1 MIFLKSKKCDT
12 RYTSDRRSFVLVRK
26 DNNHVFSFSVGV
38 YINSIT
44 FHNKQTFDKNATI
57 RFSGGGLSNDHEIK
71 LSSLVVDTGLV
82 RNLTP
87 WLEFSSG
94 LGSVRLNNL
103 INNLRFPFDVDVI
116 VSYIQYILKTK

>member
-1 MIFLKSKKCDT
+1 MF
-12 RYTSDRRSFVLVRK
+12 
-26 DNNHVFSFSVGV
+26 FSFSVGV

-44 FHNKQTFDKNATI
+44 FHNKQTFDKNASITFLA
-57 RFSGGGLSNDHEIK
+57 RGLSTNHEIK

-94 LGSVRLNNL
+94 LSGVGLENL

-116 VSYIQYILKTK
+116 VSYM

>member
-1 MIFLKSKKCDT
+1 MF
-12 RYTSDRRSFVLVRK
+12 
-26 DNNHVFSFSVGV
+26 FSFSVGV

-44 FHNKQTFDKNATI
+44 FHNKQTFDKNATLTFYG
-57 RFSGGGLSNDHEIK
+57 RGLSNNHEIK
-71 LSSLVVDTGLV
+71 LTSLAVDTGWV

-94 LGSVRLNNL
+94 LSSIILKNL

-116 VSYIQYILKTK
+116 VSYM

>member
-1 MIFLKSKKCDT
+1 ML
-12 RYTSDRRSFVLVRK
+12 L
-26 DNNHVFSFSVGV
+26 
-38 YINSIT
+38 
-44 FHNKQTFDKNATI
+44 TI
-57 RFSGGGLSNDHEIK
+57 RFSGRGLSTDHEIK

-94 LGSVRLNNL
+94 LGIVRLKNL

-116 VSYIQYILKTK
+116 VSYM